1 MEHVSVAVIR
11 KEASVQ
17 LIVLVPTDCVA
28 TLLVFVFPKVIYR
41 IPQRNV
47 PLRVVV
53 VKNASTELASIPV
66 LINLW
71 ARAARAVLHA
81 NVKRA

>member
-11 KEASVQ
+11 QEASVQ
-17 LIVLVPTDCVA
+17 LIVLAPTDCGV
-28 TLLVFVFPKVIYR
+28 TLLVFVFQAVR
-41 IPQRNV
+41 HNV

-71 ARAARAVLHA
+71 AQVARAALHA
-81 NVKRA
+81 NVKRD